1 MHQLRLIDNQS
12 PPVRW
17 RETDFA
23 TEIPPAALT
32 ALAAYYPLARFP
44 DRDSVE
50 QWLATEPVLSGPH
63 LAVFQLADG
72 GVEMVRR
79 GSEVCSGA
87 ATALT
92 RIIEEDILGTED
104 GARRYEIQADDL
116 RDATVLPLLQNAG
129 LCLAVVI

>member
-1 MHQLRLIDNQS
+1 MHQLRLVDNES

-23 TEIPPAALT
+23 EEIPPVALT
-32 ALAAYYPLARFP
+32 ALAAYYPLARCP
-44 DRDSVE
+44 DRVAVE
-50 QWLATEPVLSGPH
+50 QWIATEPGLSGPH
-63 LAVFQLADG
+63 CALFQLAES
-72 GVEMVRR
+72 GVEMVRQ
-79 GSEVCSGA
+79 GSAVCSGA
-87 ATALT
+87 AAALT

>member
-1 MHQLRLIDNQS
+1 MHQLRLVDNQS

-23 TEIPPAALT
+23 EEIPPAALD
-32 ALAAYYPLARFP
+32 ALAAYYPLARCP
-44 DRDSVE
+44 DRDAVE
-50 QWLATEPVLSGPH
+50 QWIVSEPGLSGPH
-63 LAVFQLADG
+63 CALFQLTGG
-72 GVEMVRR
+72 GVEMVRQ
-79 GSEVCSGA
+79 GSGICTGVTA
-87 ATALT
+87 ALT

-104 GARRYEIQADDL
+104 GARRYEIQVYDL